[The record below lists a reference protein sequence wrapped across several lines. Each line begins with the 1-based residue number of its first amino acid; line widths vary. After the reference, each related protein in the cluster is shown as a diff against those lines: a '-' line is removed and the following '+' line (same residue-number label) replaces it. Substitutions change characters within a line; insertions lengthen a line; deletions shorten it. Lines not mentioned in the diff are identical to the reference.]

1 MNQLPGP
8 YGNLKDILKS
18 AERIK
23 GKALKDFVPNDVEIK
38 KRNKG
43 SVGNLIE
50 TYGFGIENNGIAE
63 PDFITES
70 VELKILPLEK
80 RGNTLKIKERT
91 KICSIN
97 YKTLPLETWSES
109 HARNKLKK
117 ILFIFTIH
125 HNDPRE
131 AIVKDYT
138 LYSIEKDESILKKD
152 WLSTYEMVKSG
163 NAHNLSESIANYL
176 SPSRSGS
183 GGKKEDGTPRDL
195 IDQYKNAQPKALR
208 RAFSL
213 KTSYTNTIFQE
224 NVVRKKFS
232 SLSEIEFNG
241 DENEVIPFVLSK
253 INFFTGQT
261 IHEFANQ
268 NKLTLNKGKANNAQL
283 IRASLGLK
291 GNHNNVREFR
301 RLGLKIKVVPVNNIT
316 LMPFE
321 SMSFPRVKFS
331 DVMDTDFWD
340 SPLLEQI
347 DNIIILPISRE
358 KRGERGGH
366 EVLER
371 AFICR
376 LTAEQLEIIEEE
388 YKLYQQFFIH
398 IREVANK
405 KLDTKR
411 FWEDNFIRSSNTKI
425 LHMRPHAKN
434 KKDMDHS
441 IQGVEYTKQSFWFNN
456 DFIQTLI
463 QASRN
468 S

>member
-1 MNQLPGP
+1 
-8 YGNLKDILKS
+8 
-18 AERIK
+18 
-23 GKALKDFVPNDVEIK
+23 
-38 KRNKG
+38 
-43 SVGNLIE
+43 
-50 TYGFGIENNGIAE
+50 
-63 PDFITES
+63 
-70 VELKILPLEK
+70 
-80 RGNTLKIKERT
+80 
-91 KICSIN
+91 
-97 YKTLPLETWSES
+97 
-109 HARNKLKK
+109 
-117 ILFIFTIH
+117 
-125 HNDPRE
+125 
-131 AIVKDYT
+131 
-138 LYSIEKDESILKKD
+138 
-152 WLSTYEMVKSG
+152 
-163 NAHNLSESIANYL
+163 
-176 SPSRSGS
+176 
-183 GGKKEDGTPRDL
+183 
-195 IDQYKNAQPKALR
+195 
-208 RAFSL
+208 
-213 KTSYTNTIFQE
+213 
-224 NVVRKKFS
+224 
-232 SLSEIEFNG
+232 
-241 DENEVIPFVLSK
+241 
-253 INFFTGQT
+253 
-261 IHEFANQ
+261 
-268 NKLTLNKGKANNAQL
+268 
-283 IRASLGLK
+283 
-291 GNHNNVREFR
+291 
-301 RLGLKIKVVPVNNIT
+301 
-316 LMPFE
+316 MPFE

-358 KRGERGGH
+358 KRGKRGGH

-441 IQGVEYTKQSFWFNN
+441 IQGVEYTKQSFWLNN